1 VTTATTQSVCEC
13 QARLFAELDEQKQV
27 CRGWA
32 TDRRRGKTRNAPG
45 HSIHSSHDRFQIAWS
60 CPFCGRNTLR
70 SFDTGGLSYAEAEV
84 AAAATP

>member
-1 VTTATTQSVCEC
+1 MTTATTHSVCEC

-27 CRGWA
+27 RRGWA

-45 HSIHSSHDRFQIAWS
+45 HSIHSHQDRFQIAWA

-70 SFDTGGLSYAEAEV
+70 SFDTGGLRYFQAEAAD
-84 AAAATP
+84 AASA